1 LAAFVP
7 AAPVIGRSLAKIVAG
22 IGLAGFSVIE
32 LGSPLWTKAA
42 LDGTAHDAANDAAF
56 ALVRTNDRDQAY
68 AAAREDADHGGAKL
82 DEFFLD
88 NAGIVHVTL
97 SKQAKSYLLHNFE
110 KTRGWYEVR
119 LRATSQPTGR

>member
-1 LAAFVP
+1 
-7 AAPVIGRSLAKIVAG
+7 VIARSMAKIVAG

-42 LDGTAHDAANDAAF
+42 LDGTAHDAANDAAYTM
-56 ALVRTNDRDQAY
+56 VRTNDRNQAY
-68 AAAREDADHGGAKL
+68 AAAQEDADHGGAKL

-88 NAGIVHVTL
+88 DAGIIHVTL
-97 SKQAKSYLLHNFE
+97 SKEAKSYLLHNFE

-119 LRATSQPTGR
+119 QRATSQPTTR